1 MNEPENMTLELGD
14 IIKIVSPLNETTNDN
29 TYLIDYID
37 NSVIKL
43 INTETAQLHILNI
56 DESGDII
63 EDYVSEIILLD
74 RNDVK
79 GYAKQNDL
87 SINTWIDIHFISDLP
102 FIVTG
107 IITNIEE
114 DMIEIKTYP
123 NNDIIYIDFAYQG
136 LPPDLNIK
144 EIIIR
149 NEPIDKKNDPSET
162 IQDVEG
168 DEYELDTYVI
178 PDTVEPTELKDLLID
193 ADTLVIGE
201 ELGEVTETI
210 TVDDKFKRYGI
221 ETQTNDLLDELLS
234 TIPTYERTTNTLNR
248 NPFLNNFQTS
258 FKFSNPSAGDI
269 AINKKRIKKVSIN

>member
-87 SINTWIDIHFISDLP
+87 SINTWIDIHFKPSL
-102 FIVTG
+102 G
-107 IITNIEE
+107 I
-114 DMIEIKTYP
+114 
-123 NNDIIYIDFAYQG
+123 
-136 LPPDLNIK
+136 
-144 EIIIR
+144 
-149 NEPIDKKNDPSET
+149 
-162 IQDVEG
+162 
-168 DEYELDTYVI
+168 
-178 PDTVEPTELKDLLID
+178 LL
-193 ADTLVIGE
+193 
-201 ELGEVTETI
+201 
-210 TVDDKFKRYGI
+210 
-221 ETQTNDLLDELLS
+221 
-234 TIPTYERTTNTLNR
+234 
-248 NPFLNNFQTS
+248 
-258 FKFSNPSAGDI
+258 
-269 AINKKRIKKVSIN
+269 

>member
-43 INTETAQLHILNI
+43 LNTENAQLHVLNI
-56 DESGDII
+56 DEGGDII

-107 IITNIEE
+107 IITNNEE

-123 NNDIIYIDFAYQG
+123 NND
-136 LPPDLNIK
+136 
-144 EIIIR
+144 
-149 NEPIDKKNDPSET
+149 
-162 IQDVEG
+162 
-168 DEYELDTYVI
+168 
-178 PDTVEPTELKDLLID
+178 LI
-193 ADTLVIGE
+193 
-201 ELGEVTETI
+201 
-210 TVDDKFKRYGI
+210 
-221 ETQTNDLLDELLS
+221 
-234 TIPTYERTTNTLNR
+234 
-248 NPFLNNFQTS
+248 
-258 FKFSNPSAGDI
+258 
-269 AINKKRIKKVSIN
+269 